1 MPTNYGERL
10 SAGELDDLVSFLLVA
25 SPDGTRA
32 PLRKREDDSE

>member
-10 SAGELDDLVSFLLVA
+10 STGELDDLVSFLLVA
-25 SPDGTRA
+25 SPDATRA